1 MTAEELVRRTDLP
14 KTTVH
19 RTVAE
24 LVRVGML
31 ERTPT
36 GLQLGTLMFELGQ
49 AAPGTR
55 SLREAARSALADLNR
70 ATGMN
75 VGLAVLE
82 GSEVVYLDMLVGRDA
97 PRLPQRTGQRWP
109 AHASCSGKAMLAFA
123 DDEGVVEALLSA
135 PLRRFTPDTITD
147 PDSLLLELEEVR
159 RRGAAFDRRESFNNV
174 AGVAVPIFDYA
185 GKAVA
190 AVSISGVAGRI
201 NLPRFDM
208 AARAAALA
216 ITRAHA
222 SGPTTR
228 QTLRAR

>member
-1 MTAEELVRRTDLP
+1 MTPEELVRRTDLP

-49 AAPGTR
+49 SAPGTR

-70 ATGMN
+70 ATEMN

-82 GSEVVYLDMLVGRDA
+82 GSEVVYLDIIVGRNA
-97 PRLPQRTGQRWP
+97 PLLPQRTGQRWP

-123 DDEGVVEALLSA
+123 DDAVVDHLLSS
-135 PLRRFTPDTITD
+135 PLRRLTPETITE
-147 PDSLLLELEEVR
+147 PEMLRRELDDVR
-159 RRGAAFDRRESFNNV
+159 RKGAAFDRRESFNNV

-190 AVSISGVAGRI
+190 AVSVSGVAGRI

-208 AARAAALA
+208 AARAAALTIA
-216 ITRAHA
+216 RAYA
-222 SGPTTR
+222 SGPSTR
-228 QTLRAR
+228 VLRAR

>member
-31 ERTPT
+31 ERTSS
-36 GLQLGTLMFELGQ
+36 GLQLGTFMFELGQ
-49 AAPGTR
+49 AAPGAR
-55 SLREAARSALADLNR
+55 SLREAARPVLADLGR
-70 ATGMN
+70 ATEMN

-82 GSEVVYLDMLVGRDA
+82 GTEVVYLDILAGRNA
-97 PRLPQRTGQRWP
+97 PLLPQRAGQRWP
-109 AHASCSGKAMLAFA
+109 AHASCSGKAILAFA
-123 DDEGVVEALLSA
+123 DEAALEAALTA
-135 PLRRFTPDTITD
+135 PLREFTPLTITD
-147 PDSLLLELEEVR
+147 PETLRGELDEIR

-174 AGVAVPIFDYA
+174 AGVAAPVFDYA
-185 GKAVA
+185 GRAVA

-216 ITRAHA
+216 IARAYT
-222 SGPTTR
+222 SGPSFR
-228 QTLRAR
+228 TLRAR